1 MESTRW
7 GACRDLKRS
16 GLCPPLPYCSHHG
29 TESTSW
35 GVAHSERERIIH
47 LERLGRMGFFSL
59 PGIFGHLTFFAFVFI
74 VGAYVVKGLLGALCL
89 LEFVILGSLYTR
101 GDC

>member
-1 MESTRW
+1 MESISC

-16 GLCPPLPYCSHHG
+16 DLCPSLPYWSHHG

-35 GVAHSERERIIH
+35 AAAHSERERIIH
-47 LERLGRMGFFSL
+47 LERLDRMGFFSL

-74 VGAYVVKGLLGALCL
+74 VGVYVVKGLLGALCL
-89 LEFVILGSLYTR
+89 LEFVIFGSLYTC